1 MSNVLFKRS
10 VNGDILRWQAEV
22 VTGIIDG
29 FPVCLIEYRY
39 GVLGGTLKT
48 SHSDPIKAKSKKSD
62 KAQAEFELES
72 LYARHEKQGYK
83 PLAKL
88 LSTACQINLIYYES
102 LAETNNIELIGILNC
117 SMPKYNTDANNCV
130 KPMKCQKFAIGKFTY
145 PCIIQPKINGVRA
158 IIMCEEYTPKDM
170 FDMECSFVDNNVR
183 YKAVIKT
190 KEGLEYS
197 IKHIQ
202 YLFNELYEKYPEYRN
217 IVFDGEIYIKDEK
230 VTSIGGAARN
240 PRNELHSKLQF
251 VNFDLSIPDL
261 NNEDRDQLR
270 NEIWDTYVAG
280 NTNIYK
286 ANIWNNLN
294 NESHKFWKSF
304 YVVNLHSHHC
314 YSDDAALAYMEDCI
328 VHGFEG
334 AVIRNK
340 ESEYKFGSRPQTM
353 MKLKKFEDAEFKC
366 IDYKWSG
373 DPDNKVG
380 FSVVLVC
387 QNDINDCIFECT
399 CTGST
404 EERKAIIDNPP
415 IGKMVTIKFYERTKD
430 GIPFHANVIG
440 IRDYE

>member
-1 MSNVLFKRS
+1 MDEILFKRAANGS
-10 VNGDILRWQAEV
+10 VLRWQAKV
-22 VTGIIDG
+22 DTGVING
-29 FPVCLIEYRY
+29 FPVYIIKYTY

-48 SHSDPIKAKSKKSD
+48 SYSDPIKAKSKKSD

-72 LYARHEKQGYK
+72 LYARHKKQGYK
-83 PLAKL
+83 PLCRIV
-88 LSTACQINLIYYES
+88 STADQCNIVYWEM
-102 LAETNNIELIGILNC
+102 LAASNNPDLNIILNNC
-117 SMPKYNTDANNCV
+117 LPKYNTDANNCV
-130 KPMKCQKFAIGKFTY
+130 KPMKCQKFSIGKFEY
-145 PCIIQPKINGVRA
+145 PCIMQPKINGVRA
-158 IIMCEEYTPKDM
+158 IIICEEYTPIDM
-170 FDMECSFVDNNVR
+170 FDMGCAFIEDNKR
-183 YKAVIKT
+183 YKTFIKT
-190 KEGLEYS
+190 KEGLEYN
-197 IKHIQ
+197 IRHIQ
-202 YLFNELYEKYPEYRN
+202 DVFNELYEKYPCYRN
-217 IVFDGEIYIKDEK
+217 IVFDGEIYIRGEK

-240 PRNELHSKLQF
+240 PRNELHNKLQF

-261 NNEDRDQLR
+261 NNEDRDELR
-270 NEIWDTYVAG
+270 NKIWDDFTG
-280 NTNIYK
+280 NINNIHSAK
-286 ANIWNNLN
+286 IWQSLN
-294 NESHKFWKSF
+294 NESHNLWDDF
-304 YVVNLHSHHC
+304 YIVNLHSKEC
-314 YSDDAALAYMEDCI
+314 YSDNQALEYMEDSI
-328 VHGFEG
+328 KHGFEG